1 METNKNNKY
10 NDNIDDNTDIYLD
23 VTDEEFLY
31 IINLNLPS
39 FLIHNKYVYDRIK
52 TIHKIY

>member
-1 METNKNNKY
+1 MDNNNNTNNN
-10 NDNIDDNTDIYLD
+10 NDNDTIYLD